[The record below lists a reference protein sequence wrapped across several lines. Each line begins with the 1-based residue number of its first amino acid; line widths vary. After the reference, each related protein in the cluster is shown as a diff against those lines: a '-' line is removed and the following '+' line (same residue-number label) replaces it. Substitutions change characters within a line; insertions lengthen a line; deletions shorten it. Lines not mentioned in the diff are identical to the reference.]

1 VSTVSFSGVGSGN
14 DWSTLISQLVAA
26 EKIPATTLTSH
37 KTDAQAQSTV
47 VGSLVSALRDMATQ
61 AQNYTI
67 SSSSI
72 WSNST
77 SSSDSTRVV
86 ATSNGSAAT
95 GSYSVKVNALA
106 QSETRLGKAYLSN
119 TAGAAGAGTIKI
131 GVGTGAQASV
141 DYLATDTLA
150 DIAARINSNVP
161 GVTAAAIYDGSKY
174 HLTLSGTATGQTNT
188 LNISDIGTGLGLET
202 AGSVVQP
209 SSDASVTMN
218 GITATS
224 SSNQIADL
232 IPGVTLNLQSMTPV
246 GGSAALVSVARDS
259 GAVATKIQDL
269 ITSYNK
275 VASLVHTQNTYTGTT
290 MGQDTLFGDPILSS
304 LQREMGTSLSDSYV
318 HGTGGNTVSAR
329 DLGITMNTDGTLSLN
344 QDTLK
349 AKITSDPTAV
359 QDLLTGPSGLAKSL
373 ASLSD
378 RYALSSGPLLMRQQA
393 LSDSMK
399 RYDTQITEIN
409 DRATALQVRLKAQF
423 AALDALMAQFS
434 ASSSALTS
442 LSNNS
447 SSSG

>member
-1 VSTVSFSGVGSGN
+1 MSTVSFTGVASGT
-14 DWSTLISQLVAA
+14 DWSTLISQLVTA

-47 VGSLVSALRDMATQ
+47 VGSLVSALQGMATQ

-77 SSSDSTRVV
+77 SSSDATRVV

-106 QSETRLGKAYLSN
+106 QGETRLGKAYLSN

-131 GVGTGAQASV
+131 GVGTGTQASV
-141 DYLATDTLA
+141 DYAATDTLA
-150 DIAARINSNVP
+150 DIAARINNNVP
-161 GVTAAAIYDGSKY
+161 GVTAAAIYDGTMY
-174 HLTLSGTATGQTNT
+174 HLTLTGTATGKANT
-188 LNISDIGTGLGLET
+188 LNVTDTGTGLGLDP
-202 AGSVVQP
+202 ASVVQP
-209 SSDASVTMN
+209 ATDASVTMN
-218 GITATS
+218 GITATT

-232 IPGVTLNLQSMTPV
+232 IPGVTLNLQSTTPP
-246 GGSAALVSVARDS
+246 GGSATLISIARDS

-269 ITSYNK
+269 VTAYNK
-275 VASLVHTQNTYTGTT
+275 VASLVHTQNTYDGTT
-290 MGQDTLFGDPILSS
+290 KGQDTLFGDPILSS
-304 LQREMGTSLSDSYV
+304 LQREMGNTMSNSYA
-318 HGTGGNTVSAR
+318 HGTGTATVSAR
-329 DLGITMNTDGTLSLN
+329 DLGITMNADGTLSLN

-359 QDLLTGPSGLAKSL
+359 QDLLTGPNGLAKSL

-378 RYALSSGPLLMRQQA
+378 RYALTNGPLLMRQQM

-399 RYDTQITEIN
+399 RYDKQITEIN
-409 DRATALQVRLKAQF
+409 DRATALETRLKAQF
-423 AALDALMAQFS
+423 AALDALMAQFN
-434 ASSSALTS
+434 ASSSALNS
-442 LSNNS
+442 LSTS
-447 SSSG
+447 SSK